1 MLTKKIPG
9 LQNLRTL
16 IIDDMIKVQS
26 NECAVFGSFFIM
38 FTGLSKLRVLNL
50 RFCGIGLSMFSFPD
64 SIGKLKH
71 LRYFAFRVPQ
81 ITKLTLPA
89 AFTKLYHM
97 QVVDFGLCINL
108 AFRCGEDM
116 MNLVNLRCVISKAD
130 LAFPNIGRLTW
141 LQMLPF
147 FTIKRIHGYESHQL
161 KHLNKLQ
168 GKLQI
173 HGLEHVKTKEEAVEI
188 KLAGKERLTELV
200 LVWDHDHFRIPE
212 PEVQAEVL
220 EGLCPSK
227 YLERLEIRN
236 YQAVCFLLR
245 TEAEADGLPN
255 LQALTESLVST
266 TCLLAKD
273 TFWQAG
279 RKMRSLSWACLW
291 EYMQIPFLRHT
302 LRSGNKQSSGAHE
315 ILGRLRITGAALY
328 VRSSYEIL
336 CA

>member
-116 MNLVNLRCVISKAD
+116 MNLVNLRC
-130 LAFPNIGRLTW
+130 
-141 LQMLPF
+141 
-147 FTIKRIHGYESHQL
+147 SHQL